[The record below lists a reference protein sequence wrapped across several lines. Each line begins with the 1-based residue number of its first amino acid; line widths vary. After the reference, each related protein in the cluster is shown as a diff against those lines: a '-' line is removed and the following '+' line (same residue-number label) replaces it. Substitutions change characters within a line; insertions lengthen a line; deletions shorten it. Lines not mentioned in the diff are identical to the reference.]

1 MPKIA
6 KLAIQSNLPQL
17 DRLFDYLVP
26 DSLAQQSEI
35 GSRVRVM
42 FGRSKKPLDA
52 FIVEFSK
59 ESEFSGRLSEVLD
72 VVGPSKTLTAK
83 VFKLCQQLAERSAS
97 TLGDVLK
104 LAIPPHMPKAFAQ
117 HLQPNQ
123 NSEIPSSLQV
133 GALDA
138 EAGAV
143 LSAGQRSFVLAEPR
157 QVELV
162 PGQGDAD
169 TPAWVR
175 TFVSLAGENLQL
187 GKSTLILVPDYREH
201 EVIMQ
206 GLAISGLS
214 DHVANYSQEQVK
226 SKQYLGFLRAVE
238 EKPRIVVGSRAA
250 AFAPAHNLGSILVFD
265 EADRSFSDQS
275 SPYLHARD
283 VALVRQ
289 SIEDCSLVFA
299 SHSISSDMKRLI
311 DSGFLKDRTKPFA
324 TPRIS
329 NSEPGLRVDSHA
341 YSAIKAGLELGPVLV
356 QVASLGVSTAMYC
369 KSCDEPA
376 RCGECQGP
384 LWIDSAGARKCRWC
398 NAFQINYRCSCG
410 GSDLT
415 LGRAGSTRTAA
426 ELGRAF
432 PSARVIESTGQVR
445 TTRIARGRTLVVATA
460 GAEPYVAGGYSAVV
474 LLDAKVALSRQN
486 LRAQEEAVRAW
497 SNAVAKSAPKAPS
510 VLVGVSG
517 ELSQLFS
524 LWNHQKIAE
533 NEYKSRQELSLPPAL
548 RLGSITAEVSLL
560 SELSE
565 ILAKEPS
572 VVRIGPAP
580 LEVSST
586 GQQWRLIFKYPYSLG
601 LQLAKL
607 LKVEAARISAGKL
620 RTSSSGR
627 SARAITVKMNDSEV
641 V

>member
-26 DSLAQQSEI
+26 DNLTQHVEI
-35 GSRVRVM
+35 GSRVRVI

-52 FIVEFSK
+52 FIVDFPA
-59 ESEFSGRLSEVLD
+59 ESEFSGRLNEVLEL
-72 VVGPSKTLTAK
+72 VGPTRTLTAS
-83 VFKLCQQLAERSAS
+83 VFRLCQQLAERSAS

-104 LAIPPHMPKAFAQ
+104 LAVPPHMPRAYAGYEQVVGRGENPASSQHDFLDDQTKAI
-117 HLQPNQ
+117 LT
-123 NSEIPSSLQV
+123 
-133 GALDA
+133 
-138 EAGAV
+138 AGN
-143 LSAGQRSFVLAEPR
+143 RSFVLAEPR
-157 QVELV
+157 QVQLRR
-162 PGQGDAD
+162 GQGDAD
-169 TPAWVR
+169 TPAWAR
-175 TFVSLAGENLQL
+175 DFVLLAGANLQL
-187 GKSTLILVPDYREH
+187 GRSTLILVPDYREH

-206 GLAISGLS
+206 ALASLGLS
-214 DHVANYSQEQVK
+214 SQVANYSQEQVK
-226 SKQYLGFLRAVE
+226 SKQYLGFLSALE
-238 EKPRIVVGSRAA
+238 NEPRIVVGSRAA
-250 AFAPAHNLGSILVFD
+250 AFAPAHNLGGILVFD
-265 EADRSFSDQS
+265 EADRSYSDAA
-275 SPYLHARD
+275 SPYLHTRD
-283 VALVRQ
+283 VVLVRQ
-289 SIEDCSLVFA
+289 SVENCPLVFS
-299 SHSISSDMKRLI
+299 SHSVSSDMKRLI
-311 DSGFLKDRTKPFA
+311 DSGFLTDRTQTFA
-324 TPRIS
+324 SPRIS

-356 QVASLGVSTAMYC
+356 QVSSLGDSTSVYC

-376 RCGECQGP
+376 RCRECQGP
-384 LWIDSAGARKCRWC
+384 LWIDASGAKKCRWC
-398 NAFQINYRCSCG
+398 NAFQINFRCSCG

-415 LGRAGSTRTAA
+415 PGRAGATRTAS

-432 PSARVIESTGQVR
+432 PSARVIESTGLVR
-445 TTRIARGRTLVVATA
+445 TTRIARGRTLVIATA
-460 GAEPYVAGGYSAVV
+460 GAEPYVDGGYSAVV

-497 SNAVAKSAPKAPS
+497 ANAVAKSGPKAPS

-533 NEYKSRQELSLPPAL
+533 SEYKSRQELGLPPAL
-548 RLGSITAEVSLL
+548 RLGSITGEASLM

-580 LEVSST
+580 VGISST
-586 GQQWRLIFKYPYSLG
+586 GQQWRLIFKYPYSIG
-601 LQLAKL
+601 LQLAKM
-607 LKVEAARISAGKL
+607 LKVEVARISAGKL

-627 SARAITVKMNDSEV
+627 SARAITVKMNDPEV